1 MTRKQANE
9 IAKKI
14 LPKYEAKLGVAPDKG
29 LPVQECFDLKN
40 QVPFEN
46 YRELYTRVRNELID
60 IGMPLDKCYGDWYME
75 KMQARRQY
83 SVK

>member
-1 MTRKQANE
+1 M
-9 IAKKI
+9 
-14 LPKYEAKLGVAPDKG
+14 
-29 LPVQECFDLKN
+29 KN